1 MSWREMILKINNGLV
16 NLDTYSWNINDY
28 EYSHASQGK
37 QQCEQNLHAIRW
49 KNHWLLVTR
58 ICLQFCFIGTV
69 FFIVDVVVNW
79 GDDDMFLSSNSQ
91 SWVHSSPR
99 FFWNLMITCPKDIG
113 GNLTHSDWIFHKVT
127 KKKEQ
132 VNQCISRR

>member
-1 MSWREMILKINNGLV
+1 MAIHKLQILTKKEIVESHNCQINKGLV
-16 NLDTYSWNINDY
+16 NWDTYSWNVNDY

-113 GNLTHSDWIFHKVT
+113 VIWLIVIEYFIK
-127 KKKEQ
+127 
-132 VNQCISRR
+132 